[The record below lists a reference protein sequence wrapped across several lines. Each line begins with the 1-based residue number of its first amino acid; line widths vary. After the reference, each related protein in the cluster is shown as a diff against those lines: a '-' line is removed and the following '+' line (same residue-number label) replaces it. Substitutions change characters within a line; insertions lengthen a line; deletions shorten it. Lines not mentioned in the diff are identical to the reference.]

1 MKKRLCILLGFVML
15 VVFSY
20 AQVSAETML
29 PNDVQASDA
38 QIIST
43 LVISDPE
50 TGEVWEWILPE
61 TDVNTTISI
70 PINSGALG
78 FGTLSAD
85 FEEIT
90 CTITTNIDISDYLNE
105 TLASTAI
112 STTLYD
118 DINITTGLTYSA
130 NYSTNTVSIY
140 SVFGSTPPQGYYYA
154 SNRRVVWRNPGAG
167 LVGEFFPYSDAWSYS
182 TNSAAGSY
190 HSELPPYSFLSCRIN
205 ILDMTAYRD
214 VSVICQ
220 LFL

>member
-1 MKKRLCILLGFVML
+1 ML
-15 VVFSY
+15 RF
-20 AQVSAETML
+20 QQKQCFQMTFKL
-29 PNDVQASDA
+29 DA

-154 SNRRVVWRNPGAG
+154 SNRRVVWCPGCRSCWR
-167 LVGEFFPYSDAWSYS
+167 V
-182 TNSAAGSY
+182 
-190 HSELPPYSFLSCRIN
+190 LSIFRMHGPILQIQRQGPIILNYPRI
-205 ILDMTAYRD
+205 R
-214 VSVICQ
+214 
-220 LFL
+220 F